1 MRTRVLRVLAGF
13 LAPAFAGLLLFGDPQ
28 PPRQILGTAVMA
40 TVFGVFALFGT
51 VPAERLL
58 GDLFG
63 VGPPKPGP

>member
-28 PPRQILGTAVMA
+28 PPRRTLGTAVMA

-51 VPAERLL
+51 APAERLL
-58 GDLFG
+58 SDFFG